1 MAGGAARL
9 VADATDEDAGPVAD
23 DNAEGPVA
31 RGGDAARSLAN
42 DSAEEPVAGGR
53 CEACGRCCR
62 CRAPVTHV
70 SSLLPGTKGCAIL
83 IMGMLVM
90 ESSGCLK

>member
-1 MAGGAARL
+1 MAGGAARP

-31 RGGDAARSLAN
+31 RGGDAARSLAD

-53 CEACGRCCR
+53 CEACGHCCR
-62 CRAPVTHV
+62 
-70 SSLLPGTKGCAIL
+70 
-83 IMGMLVM
+83 
-90 ESSGCLK
+90 